1 MAVLLYCYGS
11 LVRGLYFTNT
21 VCQEIDTERRAEKR
35 KLVITFIS
43 VTVVF
48 FLGYTLTAVSYAFIT
63 TEEET
68 LKLTFYDQFTSVAD
82 FVFVCSLCF
91 NPIIYVFRST
101 SFRRAQTHDF
111 MLQFMLTP
119 WHSAEMILSS
129 IVCHVC
135 LFVCLF
141 FQWTERIVIWSK
153 TGQCKSSI
161 SASK

>member
-35 KLVITFIS
+35 KLVITFIF

-91 NPIIYVFRST
+91 NPIIYAFHST

-119 WHSAEMILSS
+119 
-129 IVCHVC
+129 
-135 LFVCLF
+135 
-141 FQWTERIVIWSK
+141 
-153 TGQCKSSI
+153 
-161 SASK
+161 